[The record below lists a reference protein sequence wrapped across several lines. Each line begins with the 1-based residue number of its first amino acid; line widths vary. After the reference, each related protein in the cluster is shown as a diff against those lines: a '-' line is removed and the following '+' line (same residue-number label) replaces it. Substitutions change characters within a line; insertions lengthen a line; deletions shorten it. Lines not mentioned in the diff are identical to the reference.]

1 MLTAGLEGV
10 KKLVVKGVPPSYPL
24 IHRYELET
32 CGTCLIDYEAY
43 SREKPMSGFLLFR
56 DIYSQK

>member
-32 CGTCLIDYEAY
+32 CGTCLIDYEACG
-43 SREKPMSGFLLFR
+43 REKPMSGFLLFR
-56 DIYSQK
+56 DMDSQK